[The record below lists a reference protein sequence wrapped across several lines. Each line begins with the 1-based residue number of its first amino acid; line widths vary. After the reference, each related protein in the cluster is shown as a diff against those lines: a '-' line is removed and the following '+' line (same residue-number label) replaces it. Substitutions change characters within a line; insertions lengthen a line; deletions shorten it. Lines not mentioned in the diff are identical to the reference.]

1 MKKILFVGITA
12 LAMASCTHD
21 DYAPVSK
28 QEQYQAVFEKE
39 FGAVNPNVNWGFTP
53 QQVFTFDKDG
63 KLIGTRGSDPN
74 ANDWYKYLTVPAPL
88 TDAQKEVVR
97 KWFQNNP
104 NPKGLEVNWSD
115 FFVQQVYKG
124 GTNTEGSK
132 SLETYDILK
141 EDDTPTG
148 SKVTGSN
155 QMDWLHCGNNS
166 NVGEHINNF
175 NNGNASETNVGEGN
189 NKFHK
194 DRIMYMK
201 DYNTTCF
208 GFHDSYG
215 QTYYDNSYVLIPGDI
230 IDPIVAGMYFV
241 GFDYQMQKYDNGEIR
256 VKPDGYYS
264 DWIVRIAPGLNA
276 PGTAAMRVMVE
287 DIIDSNL
294 TSVTSSD
301 WDFNDAVFDVKFEDV
316 TIPGTQETNWQN
328 HNQRQA
334 VITLHAAGGTKYL
347 TIGGEGDKGV
357 EVHKALCVEQSTMVN
372 TVKDQGVTRPVAIF
386 RIPVADNVNN
396 ANDIPVYVGS
406 QILEAKQG
414 KATQKFCVPTDVRWM
429 QERQQVRKTYKE
441 FKDYVEN
448 AVPEEWY
455 KIVKG
460 DKNDFRY

>member
-63 KLIGTRGSDPN
+63 KLIGTRG
-74 ANDWYKYLTVPAPL
+74 ANPEANQWYQYLTVPAPL

-124 GTNTEGSK
+124 GTNPGSNSPEIYTINKPAGGTEQIKGSEKMNWLACGSK
-132 SLETYDILK
+132 KDHVY
-141 EDDTPTG
+141 
-148 SKVTGSN
+148 
-155 QMDWLHCGNNS
+155 
-166 NVGEHINNF
+166 NF
-175 NNGNASETNVGEGN
+175 NGADG
-189 NKFHK
+189 
-194 DRIMYMK
+194 DIMYMY
-201 DYNTTCF
+201 DSSTDCF
-208 GFHDSYG
+208 GFHESYG
-215 QTYYDNSYVLIPGDI
+215 DKYYDDSYVLISGDQ
-230 IDPIVAGMYFV
+230 IDPSVAGMYFV
-241 GFDYQMQKYDNGEIR
+241 GFDYKTEKYDNGNIEVR
-256 VKPDGYYS
+256 PDEYYS
-264 DWIVRIAPGLNA
+264 DWIVRIAPALSA
-276 PGTAAMRVMVE
+276 PGKAKRVMVE
-287 DIIDSNL
+287 DLFDSDL
-294 TSVTSSD
+294 KYAKTSD
-301 WDFNDAVFDVKFEDV
+301 WDFNDAVFDVRFENV
-316 TIPGTQETNWQN
+316 NNQN
-328 HNQRQA
+328 YA

-357 EVHKALCVEQSTMVN
+357 EVHKALGVETGTMVN

-386 RIPVADNVNN
+386 RIPVAANVNN

-429 QERQQVRKTYKE
+429 QERQQVRKTYNE
-441 FKDYVEN
+441 FKDYVKDD
-448 AVPEEWY
+448 APKDWY
-455 KIVKG
+455 KTVK
-460 DKNDFRY
+460 DKKNDFRY

>member
-1 MKKILFVGITA
+1 MKKILFLGITA

-124 GTNTEGSK
+124 GTNPGSNSPEIYTINKPAGGTEQ
-132 SLETYDILK
+132 I
-141 EDDTPTG
+141 TG
-148 SKVTGSN
+148 SEKMNWLACGSN
-155 QMDWLHCGNNS
+155 AKEGD
-166 NVGEHINNF
+166 HIYNF
-175 NNGNASETNVGEGN
+175 NGGNASETNVGEGD
-189 NKFHK
+189 NKFHN

-215 QTYYDNSYVLIPGDI
+215 SKYYYDSYVLIPGDI
-230 IDPIVAGMYFV
+230 IDDSVKGMYFV
-241 GFDYQMQKYDNGEIR
+241 GFDYKTEKDDNGKIE

-264 DWIVRIAPGLNA
+264 DWIVRVVPGLNA
-276 PGTAAMRVMVE
+276 PNAGKRVMVE
-287 DIIDSNL
+287 DIIDSDL
-294 TSVTSSD
+294 ASVKNSD
-301 WDFNDAVFDVKFEDV
+301 WDFNDAVFDVRFEGWGND
-316 TIPGTQETNWQN
+316 
-328 HNQRQA
+328 RCA

-347 TIGGEGDKGV
+347 TIGGQGTNGV
-357 EVHKALCVEQSTMVN
+357 EVHKALGVETGTMVN
-372 TVKDQGVTRPVAIF
+372 TGNGMGTTRPVAIF
-386 RIPVADNVNN
+386 RIPVADNVDN
-396 ANDIPVYVGS
+396 ANLIPVYVGA
-406 QILEAKQG
+406 QELTATKG
-414 KATQKFCVPTDVRWM
+414 KATQKLCAPTDTRWM
-429 QERQQVRKTYKE
+429 KERKE
-441 FKDYVEN
+441 FRTVYDKFKGYINNGTPEDWYAKGYIKDKTKEDLY
-448 AVPEEWY
+448 
-455 KIVKG
+455 
-460 DKNDFRY
+460 

>member
-63 KLIGTRGSDPN
+63 KLIGTRG
-74 ANDWYKYLTVPAPL
+74 ANTSANQWYEYLTVPDTL
-88 TDAQKEVVR
+88 TDAQKDVVR
-97 KWFQNNP
+97 RWFQNKKNP
-104 NPKGLEVNWSD
+104 QGQKVNWSD

-124 GTNTEGSK
+124 GTNPGSN
-132 SLETYDILK
+132 SPEIYDILK
-141 EDDTPTG
+141 DGVPDEKKG
-148 SKVTGSN
+148 KVTGSDH
-155 QMDWLHCGNNS
+155 MDWLACGNEES
-166 NVGEHINNF
+166 QYRDHINNF
-175 NNGNASETNVGEGN
+175 NGGDAGIMNVGEGD
-189 NKFHK
+189 NKFHNDK
-194 DRIMYMK
+194 IMYMH

-241 GFDYQMQKYDNGEIR
+241 GFDYQMQKYDNGELK
-256 VKPDGYYS
+256 VEADGYYS

-276 PGTAAMRVMVE
+276 PGTAKRVMVE

-294 TSVTSSD
+294 ASVQTSD
-301 WDFNDAVFDVKFEDV
+301 WDFNDAVFDVKFEY
-316 TIPGTQETNWQN
+316 NWKDG
-328 HNQRQA
+328 HNQKFA

-347 TIGGEGDKGV
+347 TIGGQGDKGV
-357 EVHKALCVEQSTMVN
+357 EVHEALCVEEQGTMVN
-372 TVKDQGVTRPVAIF
+372 TGNGATRPVAIF

-396 ANDIPVYVGS
+396 ANDIPVYVGT
-406 QILEAKQG
+406 QELTAQQG
-414 KATQKFCVPTDVRWM
+414 EATQKLCVPTDVKWM
-429 QERQQVRKTYKE
+429 KERVQFINSYDQ
-441 FKDYVEN
+441 FKGYVN
-448 AVPEEWY
+448 SNTPDNWY
-455 KIVKG
+455 ESVKNLG
-460 DKNDFRY
+460 NLY

>member
-39 FGAVNPNVNWGFTP
+39 FGTVNPNVNWGFTP

-63 KLIGTRGSDPN
+63 KLIGTRG
-74 ANDWYKYLTVPAPL
+74 ANTEANQWYQYLTVPAPL

-97 KWFQNNP
+97 KWFQTHKNP
-104 NPKGLEVNWSD
+104 QGLDVNWSD

-124 GTNTEGSK
+124 GTKTEGSQ
-132 SLETYDILK
+132 SPETYTILK
-141 EDDTPTG
+141 DGVPTED
-148 SKVTGSN
+148 KVTGSN

-166 NVGEHINNF
+166 NVGDHINNF
-175 NNGNASETNVGEGN
+175 NGGDAGNMNVGEGD
-189 NKFHK
+189 NKFHNDK
-194 DRIMYMK
+194 IMYMK

-241 GFDYQMQKYDNGEIR
+241 GFDYQMQKSDNGDRR
-256 VKPDGYYS
+256 VYPDGYYS
-264 DWIVRIAPGLNA
+264 DWIVRVVPGLNA
-276 PGTAAMRVMVE
+276 PNAGMRVMVE

-294 TSVTSSD
+294 ASVTSSD
-301 WDFNDAVFDVKFEDV
+301 WDFNDAVFDVRFEGSGND
-316 TIPGTQETNWQN
+316 
-328 HNQRQA
+328 RYA

-347 TIGGEGDKGV
+347 TIGGQGTNGK
-357 EVHKALCVEQSTMVN
+357 EVHEALCVDQSTMVN

-386 RIPVADNVNN
+386 RIHVADNVNN

-429 QERQQVRKTYKE
+429 QERQQVRKTYNE
-441 FKDYVEN
+441 FKDYVKDD
-448 AVPEEWY
+448 APKDWY
-455 KIVKG
+455 KTVK
-460 DKNDFRY
+460 DKQNDFRY